1 MNKFKKYS
9 MIPVLAATVLL
20 TGCKKE
26 EEEVPEEEHD
36 HEVIT
41 NVHLVFTNVD
51 DPSDVVEVEAEDHDG
66 PGVEELEILDTINLD
81 ASKTYDL
88 TFEILNAHDDH
99 DYDDNDCDGIDD
111 DDNDCDGID
120 DEDDHDD
127 EAEDI
132 GAEIADE
139 ADEHQLFFGFTNN
152 IFTNPEGDGN
162 IDDASHDVVYNDLDS
177 KGNPLGLN
185 TSWTTSGAYEGG
197 KFRVILMHQ
206 PGIKTAS
213 SSSKDGDADFDLEF
227 VININSLPIVA
238 IGTSAGLE

>member
-9 MIPVLAATVLL
+9 MIPMLAAAVLL

-26 EEEVPEEEHD
+26 EDEVPEEEHD

-41 NVHLVFTNVD
+41 NVHLIFTNVD
-51 DPSDVVEVEAEDHDG
+51 DPLDVIEAEAEDHDG
-66 PGVEELEILDTINLD
+66 EGVEELEILDTINLD

-88 TFEILNAHDDH
+88 TFKILNAHDD
-99 DYDDNDCDGIDD
+99 
-111 DDNDCDGID
+111 D

-127 EAEDI
+127 EDEDDHDDEGEDI
-132 GAEIADE
+132 GAEIAEE

-206 PGIKTAS
+206 PGIKDATS
-213 SSSKDGDADFDLEF
+213 SSEEGDADFDLEF
-227 VININSLPIVA
+227 VLNIQ
-238 IGTSAGLE
+238 

>member
-9 MIPVLAATVLL
+9 MVPMLAAAVLL

-26 EEEVPEEEHD
+26 EDEVPEEEHD

-41 NVHLVFTNVD
+41 NVHLIFTNVD
-51 DPSDVVEVEAEDHDG
+51 DPSDVIEAEAEDHDG
-66 PGVEELEILDTINLD
+66 EGVEELEILDTINLD

-99 DYDDNDCDGIDD
+99 DDDCD
-111 DDNDCDGID
+111 DCD
-120 DEDDHDD
+120 DEDNHDD
-127 EAEDI
+127 EAEDM

-206 PGIKTAS
+206 PGIKDATS
-213 SSSKDGDADFDLEF
+213 SSEEGDADFDLEF
-227 VININSLPIVA
+227 VLNIQ
-238 IGTSAGLE
+238 

>member
-1 MNKFKKYS
+1 MKPMNKFKKYS
-9 MIPVLAATVLL
+9 MVPMLAAAVLL
-20 TGCKKE
+20 TGCEKE
-26 EEEVPEEEHD
+26 EKEVPEEEHD

-41 NVHLVFTNVD
+41 NVHLIFTNVD

-66 PGVEELEILDTINLD
+66 EGVEELEILDTINLD

-99 DYDDNDCDGIDD
+99 DDDCD
-111 DDNDCDGID
+111 DCDDEDNHD

-127 EAEDI
+127 EAEDM

-162 IDDASHDVVYNDLDS
+162 IDGASHDVVYNDLDS
-177 KGNPLGLN
+177 KGYPLGLN
-185 TSWTTSGAYEGG
+185 TSWTTSGAYEDG

-206 PGIKTAS
+206 PGIKTSS

-227 VININSLPIVA
+227 VININSSPLVS
-238 IGTSAGLE
+238 IGISAGLE

>member
-1 MNKFKKYS
+1 MKPMNKFKKYS
-9 MIPVLAATVLL
+9 MVPMLAAAVLL
-20 TGCKKE
+20 TGCEKE
-26 EEEVPEEEHD
+26 EKEVPEEEHD

-41 NVHLVFTNVD
+41 NVHLIFTNVD

-66 PGVEELEILDTINLD
+66 EGVEELEILDTINLD

-99 DYDDNDCDGIDD
+99 DDDCD
-111 DDNDCDGID
+111 DCD
-120 DEDDHDD
+120 DEDNHDD
-127 EAEDI
+127 EAEDM

-185 TSWTTSGAYEGG
+185 TSWTTSGAYEDG

-206 PGIKTAS
+206 PGIKTSS

-227 VININSLPIVA
+227 VININSSPLVS
-238 IGTSAGLE
+238 IGISAGLE

>member
-9 MIPVLAATVLL
+9 MVPMLAAAVLL
-20 TGCKKE
+20 TGCEKE
-26 EEEVPEEEHD
+26 EKEVPEEEHD

-41 NVHLVFTNVD
+41 NVHLIFTNVD

-66 PGVEELEILDTINLD
+66 EGVEELEILDTINLD

-99 DYDDNDCDGIDD
+99 DDDCD
-111 DDNDCDGID
+111 DCD
-120 DEDDHDD
+120 DEDNHDD
-127 EAEDI
+127 EAEDM

-185 TSWTTSGAYEGG
+185 TSWTTSGAYEDG

-206 PGIKTAS
+206 PGIKTSS

-227 VININSLPIVA
+227 VININSSPLVS
-238 IGTSAGLE
+238 IGISAGLE